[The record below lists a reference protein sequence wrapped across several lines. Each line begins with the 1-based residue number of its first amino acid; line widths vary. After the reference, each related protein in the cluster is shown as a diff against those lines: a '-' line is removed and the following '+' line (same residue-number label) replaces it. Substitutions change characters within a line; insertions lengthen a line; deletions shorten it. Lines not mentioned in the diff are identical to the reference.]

1 MGMDHCFTDGHCHGF
16 YYCKERFWNGEEV
29 EKFEYLLFFSENP
42 KMDQH
47 VTLAE
52 ELRTFEEA
60 LSLDDS
66 IYDFKITR
74 EKTKDLTSILYFNI
88 RYNDY
93 IKALNADKTNPII
106 DRAVRIGVCA
116 KNVGFRGA
124 VIDMRTTS
132 DNKRIAYKLV

>member
-1 MGMDHCFTDGHCHGF
+1 
-16 YYCKERFWNGEEV
+16 
-29 EKFEYLLFFSENP
+29 
-42 KMDQH
+42 MDQH